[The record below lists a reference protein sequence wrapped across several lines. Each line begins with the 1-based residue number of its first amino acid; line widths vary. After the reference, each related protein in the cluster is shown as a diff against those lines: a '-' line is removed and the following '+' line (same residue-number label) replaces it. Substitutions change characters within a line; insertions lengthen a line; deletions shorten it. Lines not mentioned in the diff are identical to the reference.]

1 MTQLVTRVDDRL
13 VADVD
18 ELIAAGVVTS
28 RSEAVRVGL
37 SELVD
42 HHRRAT
48 AGRRIA
54 DAYRRLPQ
62 TPDELRDVD
71 DTTSR
76 MLDEEPW

>member
-1 MTQLVTRVDDRL
+1 MTQLVTRVDAQL

-18 ELIAAGVVTS
+18 ELVAAGIVAS

-42 HHRRAT
+42 RHRRADV
-48 AGRRIA
+48 GRRIA

-62 TPDELRDVD
+62 TSEELTGVDEATIAL
-71 DTTSR
+71 
-76 MLDEEPW
+76 LEDERW

>member
-1 MTQLVTRVDDRL
+1 MTQRVTRVDDRL

-18 ELIAAGVVTS
+18 ELIAAGVVAS

-42 HHRRAT
+42 RHRRA
-48 AGRRIA
+48 AVGRRVA
-54 DAYRRLPQ
+54 DAYGRLPQ
-62 TPDELRDVD
+62 TRDELRDVD

>member
-1 MTQLVTRVDDRL
+1 M
-13 VADVD
+13 
-18 ELIAAGVVTS
+18 
-28 RSEAVRVGL
+28 GL

-42 HHRRAT
+42 RHRRAA